1 MFEKVRTIIADVCQM
16 PEEEITEQTNL
27 TADLGLNSFDIMNIV
42 CAFEERYDIT
52 VPTRDVW
59 QLRQV
64 SDVVKYLAEK
74 GITE

>member
-1 MFEKVRTIIADVCQM
+1 MLEVIR
-16 PEEEITEQTNL
+16 EIVYNVTGKENL
-27 TADLGLNSFDIMNIV
+27 DMDTDFLKDLGLNSFDIMNIV
-42 CAFEERYDIT
+42 CAFEERYDIS

-74 GITE
+74 GLS

>member
-1 MFEKVRTIIADVCQM
+1 MLEVIR
-16 PEEEITEQTNL
+16 EIVYNVTGKENL
-27 TADLGLNSFDIMNIV
+27 DMDTDFLKDLGLNSFDIMNIV
-42 CAFEERYDIT
+42 CALEERYDIS

-74 GITE
+74 GIS

>member
-1 MFEKVRTIIADVCQM
+1 MLEVIR
-16 PEEEITEQTNL
+16 EIVYNVTGKENL
-27 TADLGLNSFDIMNIV
+27 DMDTDFLKDLGLNSFDIMNIV
-42 CAFEERYDIT
+42 CAFEERYDIS

-64 SDVVKYLAEK
+64 SDVVKYLADK

>member
-1 MFEKVRTIIADVCQM
+1 MLEVIR
-16 PEEEITEQTNL
+16 EIVYNVTGKENL
-27 TADLGLNSFDIMNIV
+27 DMDTDFLKDLSLNSFDIMNIV
-42 CAFEERYDIT
+42 CAFEERYDIS

-74 GITE
+74 GIS

>member
-1 MFEKVRTIIADVCQM
+1 MLEVIRENVYNVTGK
-16 PEEEITEQTNL
+16 ENL
-27 TADLGLNSFDIMNIV
+27 DMDTDFLKDLGLNSFDIMNIV
-42 CAFEERYDIT
+42 CAFEERYDIS

-74 GITE
+74 GIS

>member
-1 MFEKVRTIIADVCQM
+1 MMIDVIR
-16 PEEEITEQTNL
+16 EIVYNVTGKENL
-27 TADLGLNSFDIMNIV
+27 EMDTDFLKDLGLNSFDIMNIV
-42 CAFEERYDIT
+42 CAFEERYDIS

-64 SDVVKYLAEK
+64 SDVVKYLADK

>member
-1 MFEKVRTIIADVCQM
+1 MLEVIR
-16 PEEEITEQTNL
+16 EIVYNVTGKENL
-27 TADLGLNSFDIMNIV
+27 DMDTDFLKDLGLNSFDIMNIA
-42 CAFEERYDIT
+42 CAFEERYDIS

-74 GITE
+74 GIS

>member
-1 MFEKVRTIIADVCQM
+1 MLEVIRDIVYNVTGK
-16 PEEEITEQTNL
+16 ENL
-27 TADLGLNSFDIMNIV
+27 DMDTDFLKDLGLNSFDIMNIV
-42 CAFEERYDIT
+42 CAFEERYDIS

-74 GITE
+74 GIS

>member
-1 MFEKVRTIIADVCQM
+1 MMIDVIR
-16 PEEEITEQTNL
+16 EIVYNVTGKENL
-27 TADLGLNSFDIMNIV
+27 EMDTDFLKDLGLNYFDIMNIV
-42 CAFEERYDIT
+42 CAFEERYDIS

-64 SDVVKYLAEK
+64 SDVVKYLADK

>member
-1 MFEKVRTIIADVCQM
+1 MLEVIR
-16 PEEEITEQTNL
+16 EIVYNVTGKENL
-27 TADLGLNSFDIMNIV
+27 DMDTDFLKDLGLNSFDIMNIV
-42 CAFEERYDIT
+42 CAFEERYDIS

>member
-1 MFEKVRTIIADVCQM
+1 GKE
-16 PEEEITEQTNL
+16 NL
-27 TADLGLNSFDIMNIV
+27 DMDTDFLKDLGLNSFDIMNIV
-42 CAFEERYDIT
+42 CAFEERYDIS

>member
-1 MFEKVRTIIADVCQM
+1 MMIDVIR
-16 PEEEITEQTNL
+16 EIVYTVTGKENL
-27 TADLGLNSFDIMNIV
+27 EMDTDFLKDLGLNSFDIMNIV
-42 CAFEERYDIT
+42 CAFEERYDIS

-64 SDVVKYLAEK
+64 SDVVKYLADK

>member
-1 MFEKVRTIIADVCQM
+1 MIDVIR
-16 PEEEITEQTNL
+16 EIVYNVTGKENL
-27 TADLGLNSFDIMNIV
+27 EMDTDFLVDLGLNSFDIMNIV

-59 QLRQV
+59 QLRKV

-74 GITE
+74 GISK

>member
-1 MFEKVRTIIADVCQM
+1 MIDVIR
-16 PEEEITEQTNL
+16 EIVYNVTGKENL
-27 TADLGLNSFDIMNIV
+27 EMDTDFLVDLGLNSFDIMNIV
-42 CAFEERYDIT
+42 CAFEERYDIS

-64 SDVVKYLAEK
+64 SDVVKYLADK

>member
-1 MFEKVRTIIADVCQM
+1 MDTDFLK
-16 PEEEITEQTNL
+16 
-27 TADLGLNSFDIMNIV
+27 DLGLKSFDIMNIV
-42 CAFEERYDIT
+42 CAFEERYDIS

-74 GITE
+74 GIS

>member
-1 MFEKVRTIIADVCQM
+1 MLEVIR
-16 PEEEITEQTNL
+16 EIVYNVTGKENL
-27 TADLGLNSFDIMNIV
+27 DMDTDFLKDLGLNSFDIMNIV
-42 CAFEERYDIT
+42 CAFEERYDIS

-74 GITE
+74 GMS

>member
-1 MFEKVRTIIADVCQM
+1 MMLEVIR
-16 PEEEITEQTNL
+16 EIVYNVTGKENL
-27 TADLGLNSFDIMNIV
+27 DMDTDFLKDLGLNSFDIMNIV
-42 CAFEERYDIT
+42 CAFEERYDIS

-74 GITE
+74 GISE

>member
-1 MFEKVRTIIADVCQM
+1 MLEVIR
-16 PEEEITEQTNL
+16 EIVYNVTGKENL
-27 TADLGLNSFDIMNIV
+27 DMDTVFLKDLGLNSFDIMNIV
-42 CAFEERYDIT
+42 CAFEERYDIS

-74 GITE
+74 GIS

>member
-1 MFEKVRTIIADVCQM
+1 MLEVIR
-16 PEEEITEQTNL
+16 EIVYNVTGKENL
-27 TADLGLNSFDIMNIV
+27 DMDTDFLKDLGLNSFDIMNIV
-42 CAFEERYDIT
+42 CAFEERYDIS

-74 GITE
+74 GISE

>member
-1 MFEKVRTIIADVCQM
+1 MLEVIR
-16 PEEEITEQTNL
+16 EIVYNVTGKENL
-27 TADLGLNSFDIMNIV
+27 DMDTDFLKDLGLISFDIMNIV
-42 CAFEERYDIT
+42 CAFEERYDIS

-74 GITE
+74 GIS

>member
-1 MFEKVRTIIADVCQM
+1 MIDVIR
-16 PEEEITEQTNL
+16 EIVYNVTGKENL
-27 TADLGLNSFDIMNIV
+27 EMDTDFLKDLGLNSFDIMNIV
-42 CAFEERYDIT
+42 CAFEERYDIS

-64 SDVVKYLAEK
+64 SDVVKYLADK

>member
-1 MFEKVRTIIADVCQM
+1 MLEVIR
-16 PEEEITEQTNL
+16 EIVYNVTGKENL
-27 TADLGLNSFDIMNIV
+27 DMDTDFLKDLGLNSFDIVNIV
-42 CAFEERYDIT
+42 CAFEERYDIS

-74 GITE
+74 GIS

>member
-1 MFEKVRTIIADVCQM
+1 MMIEVIR
-16 PEEEITEQTNL
+16 EIVYHVTGKENL
-27 TADLGLNSFDIMNIV
+27 DMDTDFLKDLGLNSFDIMNIV

-52 VPTRDVW
+52 VSTRDVW

>member
-1 MFEKVRTIIADVCQM
+1 MIDVIR
-16 PEEEITEQTNL
+16 EIVYNVTGKENL
-27 TADLGLNSFDIMNIV
+27 EMDTDFLKDLGLNSFDIMNIV

-64 SDVVKYLAEK
+64 SDVVKYLADK

>member
-1 MFEKVRTIIADVCQM
+1 MLEVIR
-16 PEEEITEQTNL
+16 EIVYNVTGKENL
-27 TADLGLNSFDIMNIV
+27 DMDTDFLKDLGLNSFDIMNIV
-42 CAFEERYDIT
+42 CAFEERYDIS

-74 GITE
+74 RIS